1 MCRLFSIIYNKP
13 FQDFS
18 NERAVKCSSLSE
30 KATSNFTFVCLIHFL
45 SFETDSYYEGAW
57 ECDQRH
63 GTGKMIHPDG
73 SIYDGEWKNDMEN
86 GQGVLFMANG
96 DVYRGSWKDGKKHG
110 DGEYHF
116 KVN

>member
-1 MCRLFSIIYNKP
+1 MFNP
-13 FQDFS
+13 FF
-18 NERAVKCSSLSE
+18 
-30 KATSNFTFVCLIHFL
+30 

-116 KVN
+116 KVKKINLSYSKISVKFL

>member
-1 MCRLFSIIYNKP
+1 
-13 FQDFS
+13 
-18 NERAVKCSSLSE
+18 
-30 KATSNFTFVCLIHFL
+30 
-45 SFETDSYYEGAW
+45 
-57 ECDQRH
+57 
-63 GTGKMIHPDG
+63 MIHPDG

>member
-1 MCRLFSIIYNKP
+1 MSGKWF
-13 FQDFS
+13 
-18 NERAVKCSSLSE
+18 
-30 KATSNFTFVCLIHFL
+30 

-63 GTGKMIHPDG
+63 GSGKMIHPDG
-73 SIYDGEWKNDMEN
+73 SIYDGQWKNDMEN

-116 KVN
+116 KASSMGLLILGFANWGLLIRAC